1 MTAPRDGMSVVA
13 PELKRLTD
21 DLLFGEIW
29 ERAQLSKRDR
39 SMITVSVLT
48 ALYRTGQLP
57 GHIQLALDNGLSK
70 EEIGE
75 LLTHVAFYAGWRPP
89 SRRPTS
95 RRRCSPSSSRPRR
108 RYAAR
113 AGESRAGSGS
123 PTRARRHESA
133 GGPSPGTSCTQALA
147 RLGADVVKIER
158 PRMGDRGCGVARG
171 IDPRPAS

>member
-57 GHIQLALDNGLSK
+57 GHSQLALDNGLSK

-75 LLTHVAFYAGWRPP
+75 LLTHVAFYAGW
-89 SRRPTS
+89 
-95 RRRCSPSSSRPRR
+95 PSSVQ
-108 RYAAR
+108 AANI
-113 AGESRAGSGS
+113 
-123 PTRARRHESA
+123 AREVFA
-133 GGPSPGTSCTQALA
+133 EQ
-147 RLGADVVKIER
+147 
-158 PRMGDRGCGVARG
+158 
-171 IDPRPAS
+171 

>member
-21 DLLFGEIW
+21 ELLFGEIW

-75 LLTHVAFYAGWRPP
+75 LLTHVAVYAGW
-89 SRRPTS
+89 
-95 RRRCSPSSSRPRR
+95 PSSVQ
-108 RYAAR
+108 AANI
-113 AGESRAGSGS
+113 AQEVFGE
-123 PTRARRHESA
+123 
-133 GGPSPGTSCTQALA
+133 Q
-147 RLGADVVKIER
+147 
-158 PRMGDRGCGVARG
+158 
-171 IDPRPAS
+171 